1 MANVCKRALVKG
13 VVQGVWYRGS
23 TQRQA
28 QRLGI
33 TGWAKNL
40 PDGRVEVLMCGSE
53 AAVTELIVW
62 LHEGSPAA
70 RVEAVDVQTDIWQE
84 FDNFTTG

>member
-1 MANVCKRALVKG
+1 MGKVCKRALVKG
-13 VVQGVWYRGS
+13 LVQGVWYRGS

-40 PDGRVEVLMCGSE
+40 PDGRVEVLMCGAETS
-53 AAVTELIVW
+53 VVELITW
-62 LHEGSPAA
+62 LHDGPPTA
-70 RVEAVDVQTDIWQE
+70 RVESVDVQDDVWQE
-84 FDNFTTG
+84 FSSFTTG